1 MGMSQAT
8 LLAFSMVA
16 LITIVTP
23 GPTMLLTLSNGS
35 RFGVRRA
42 FAGMLGAIA
51 ADFVLI
57 ATVAAGLGALLAASQ
72 HAFSVL
78 KWVGVLYL
86 CYLGWKMLRSDA
98 SLQDRLPEGGEAM
111 QISGWTLFRK
121 CFLVG
126 ITNPKGYLFFT
137 AFLPQ
142 FLSPGMPQAP
152 QYAILA
158 VVFASIDL
166 LVMCA
171 YAQLGSKAMGLLRE
185 KGTVWLDRTCGAALL
200 ALAASLALYRRRPA

>member
-1 MGMSQAT
+1 
-8 LLAFSMVA
+8 MVA

-72 HAFSVL
+72 HAFAVL
-78 KWVGVLYL
+78 KWAGVAYL
-86 CYLGWKMLRSDA
+86 CYLGLRMLRSES
-98 SLQDRLPEGGEAM
+98 SLADRLPGDSVA
-111 QISGWTLFRK
+111 QTSAATLFRK

-126 ITNPKGYLFFT
+126 VTNPKGYLFFT

-142 FLSPGMPQAP
+142 FLSPAAPQAP

-158 VVFASIDL
+158 IVFASMDL

-171 YAQLGSKAMGLLRE
+171 YAQLGSKAMGLL
-185 KGTVWLDRTCGAALL
+185 KQTGTAWLDRTCGAAMLT
-200 ALAASLALYRRRPA
+200 LAASLALYRRKPA

>member
-1 MGMSQAT
+1 MSQAT

-72 HAFSVL
+72 HAFAVL
-78 KWVGVLYL
+78 KWVGVAYL
-86 CYLGWKMLRSDA
+86 CYLGLKMLRAES
-98 SLQDRLPEGGEAM
+98 SLADRLPGADSEP
-111 QISGWTLFRK
+111 ISGSKLFRK
-121 CFLVG
+121 CFFVG
-126 ITNPKGYLFFT
+126 VTNPKGYLFFT

-142 FLSPGMPQAP
+142 FLSPGAPQAP
-152 QYAILA
+152 QYLILA
-158 VVFASIDL
+158 LVFASLDL

-171 YAQLGSKAMGLLRE
+171 YAQLGSKAMGLVKE
-185 KGTVWLDRTCGAALL
+185 TGAAWLDRTCGTALL